1 MKSHQLSDG
10 DELDRIVHE
19 YYGELSGALELV
31 LRANWDVLFAFDN
44 LGRFTF
50 DQFEAE
56 KKPILSLNLPD
67 IERPTEIKK
76 TPRIFD

>member
-50 DQFEAE
+50 EQFTSE
-56 KKPILSLNLPD
+56 KKPILNLILPD

-76 TPRIFD
+76 TPRLFD